1 MSNNPL
7 QKYFRQPKIFIQ
19 LPSMGVYYDH
29 GMVDGDIQRIPVYGM
44 TGMDEILAKTPDA
57 LLTGE
62 STVRIIASCCP
73 AITDP
78 WSLSSL
84 DLEVVLVAIRIA
96 TYGESITISKKCDS
110 CNTENDYDINLS
122 QVIDYFKTVK
132 YDFNIKYKDLTI
144 VLRPLT
150 YKQSTDFAIKNFQ
163 LQQKFKQV
171 SVVEDPSTQQGLL
184 SGLYAEIS
192 SLQKEI
198 YTFGID
204 CIENTDNKVTDKTFI
219 KEFLDNCDKEV
230 FDSIREKFNGNNK
243 KSSMQPVTV
252 VCSNCNTSQEVTVS
266 LDQSD
271 FFEKA

>member
-230 FDSIREKFNGNNK
+230 FDSIREKFNENNK